1 MSAHDQMV
9 WLAWTSGGAAIMLI
23 VMLLMPSPFE
33 FAGSLA
39 ARMPRFRKGKSSGAR
54 HGLVR
59 SEPAQSPGGPAGDKE
74 ATQAVEAAA

>member
-39 ARMPRFRKGKSSGAR
+39 ARMPRFRKGGSSGAR
-54 HGLVR
+54 HGLER
-59 SEPAQSPGGPAGDKE
+59 RRTEESTGGPAGDEE
-74 ATQAVEAAA
+74 ATQAVEALA